1 MNEREIPVGGDFNR
15 IFDHQDYLAMINIP
29 DEATC
34 VLRAHLILEE
44 VLNVWGSKITG
55 TEDLYAGTFVP
66 FKTKLVIARNLGLD
80 GGLFKLLDKINEVRN
95 RFSHRK
101 GYELE
106 GSLIDSLKDHVN
118 NMVAGAQVS
127 PCESLHAF
135 VSGKNAEGERVEKK
149 YTWEDS
155 DNRIKFVIIFV
166 AAILKITGWIQ
177 AEFNR
182 RNIQFTLISTFDC

>member
-1 MNEREIPVGGDFNR
+1 MSEREVPVGGDFNR
-15 IFDHQDYLAMINIP
+15 IFDHQDYLAMISIP

-44 VLNVWGSKITG
+44 VLNVWGAKITG
-55 TEDLYAGTFVP
+55 TEDLYAGAFVP
-66 FKTKLVIARNLGLD
+66 FKTKLVIAKNLGLD
-80 GGLFKLLDKINEVRN
+80 ADLFKLLNKINEIRN

-101 GYELE
+101 GHELE
-106 GSLIDSLKDHVN
+106 DSLIDSLKDQVN
-118 NMVAGAQVS
+118 NAVPGAQVS

-149 YTWEDS
+149 YTWADS
-155 DNRIKFVIIFV
+155 DNRVKFVIIFV

-177 AEFNR
+177 KEFNR
-182 RNIQFTLISTFDC
+182 RNIQFTLISTIDH

>member
-15 IFDHQDYLAMINIP
+15 IFDHQDYLAMISIP
-29 DEATC
+29 DEGTC

-44 VLNVWGSKITG
+44 ALNVWASKLTA

-66 FKTKLVIARNLGLD
+66 FKTKLVIAKNLGLD
-80 GGLFKLLDKINEVRN
+80 ADIFKLLDKINEVRN

-106 GSLIDSLKDHVN
+106 GSLIDSLKDQVN
-118 NMVAGAQVS
+118 SVVPGAQVS

-149 YTWEDS
+149 YTWADS
-155 DNRIKFVIIFV
+155 DHRIKFVIIFV
-166 AAILKITGWIQ
+166 AAILRITSWIQ
-177 AEFNR
+177 DEFNR
-182 RNIQFTLISTFDC
+182 RNIQFTLISTIDR